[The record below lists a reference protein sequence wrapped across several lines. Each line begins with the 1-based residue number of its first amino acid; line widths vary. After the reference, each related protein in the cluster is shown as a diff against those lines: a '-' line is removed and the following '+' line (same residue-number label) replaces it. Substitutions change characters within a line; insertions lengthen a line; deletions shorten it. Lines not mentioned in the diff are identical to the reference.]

1 MAIMHSCCCWR
12 SLRKGSYASAVYTF
26 GYFTLIVMIM
36 ANFVHEER
44 HYWSGNTTIPHSHSF
59 LEPGTISPTT
69 MAFNLVALICGCL
82 GALTCF
88 LLVYAIY
95 TDQRIFLVPWIF
107 TIATTTTVD
116 LAHSLYMFALETMS
130 FNPMTAILFTID
142 FFLLCLNVYCLLC
155 VVSQYQ
161 EYIAGRGTAEF
172 DIRVPPV
179 RYMAQSTD
187 VTVSSRRAATYQD
200 TGSPTQAHCPFP
212 AADESTFCPL
222 PPQLPA
228 GMGATALGQR
238 RLSKKHVQFGCGGG
252 DDRER
257 AADFLRVH
265 WKEEESDNVDKEPVI
280 PECAVVWTN
289 SDAQRQIQ
297 LFDTEPLIHTLTG
310 CAPHQTG
317 AN

>member
-1 MAIMHSCCCWR
+1 
-12 SLRKGSYASAVYTF
+12 
-26 GYFTLIVMIM
+26 M

-107 TIATTTTVD
+107 AIATTTSVD

-200 TGSPTQAHCPFP
+200 TGGSPTQVLPPCPPFP
-212 AADESTFCPL
+212 GADELSFCPL
-222 PPQLPA
+222 PPPQLPPV
-228 GMGATALGQR
+228 GGGGGGALAQR
-238 RLSKKHVQFGCGGG
+238 RLSKKHVQFGCE
-252 DDRER
+252 ER
-257 AADFLRVH
+257 TPDYLRVH
-265 WKEEESDNVDKEPVI
+265 WKEEQADCVDRETVI
-280 PECAVVWTN
+280 PESPVVWTN
-289 SDAQRQIQ
+289 SVAQRQIQ

-310 CAPHQTG
+310 CTPHQSG
-317 AN
+317 VN